1 MKISD
6 IILTLGVA
14 CLAFTLTAVPP
25 NVSEAIAQDQTD
37 PVVEVADTGKLDVKI
52 KGTDTAYT
60 VGDLIELDAVVS
72 GVNGDVTYD
81 WKILP
86 PVDFKVWSDGSK
98 ILLGTG
104 SKSTSYTVFL
114 AVGVLY
120 KNGTEPTQSL
130 ETRIATIAVT
140 QDGGSSN
147 HPRPSPPSD
156 TIGNFGEA
164 AIKLADEIRITD
176 FYSQEEK
183 IADAKLLAAN
193 FDLISK
199 QVKDGTIT
207 SLEQALNKT
216 REFNRGFA
224 NREIW
229 TNWFNGITA
238 KMADANTNGAFQDL
252 NGVTTVWSDIAKG
265 LLSL

>member
-1 MKISD
+1 
-6 IILTLGVA
+6 
-14 CLAFTLTAVPP
+14 
-25 NVSEAIAQDQTD
+25 
-37 PVVEVADTGKLDVKI
+37 
-52 KGTDTAYT
+52 
-60 VGDLIELDAVVS
+60 
-72 GVNGDVTYD
+72 
-81 WKILP
+81 
-86 PVDFKVWSDGSK
+86 
-98 ILLGTG
+98 
-104 SKSTSYTVFL
+104 VFL
-114 AVGVLY
+114 AVGVLH

-140 QDGGSSN
+140 QDGGSSDQ
-147 HPRPSPPSD
+147 PRPSPPSD
-156 TIGNFGEA
+156 TIGSFGEA
-164 AIKLADEIRITD
+164 AIKLANEIQITD

-224 NREIW
+224 NREVW

-238 KMADANTNGAFQDL
+238 KMADANTNGVFQDL